1 MKKIAIAAVVLAA
14 GVLTAGAVE
23 SANTFVTIK
32 ATSSTTNTV
41 IAVPLV
47 NIGTG
52 NAALNVTNFVLTT
65 GLKDGAT
72 LTVKHNGTWYAFRK
86 NNNGTWEGV
95 YTVEG
100 TKVNEPS
107 GAETIARGGAAMLH
121 NEFDGES
128 FDFYLYGQ
136 LATAGAEFRPVAH
149 ETTVVAN
156 GSLGNCLISTLPGV
170 VGDQIAVP
178 KNNGKGMQYYKY
190 MKVNEKTDGWYKSA
204 NYADVA
210 VSDEDYVP
218 VGKGF
223 WYISNNDGVPTF
235 DWARQDQD

>member
-65 GLKDGAT
+65 GLEDGAT
-72 LTVKHNGTWYAFRK
+72 LTVKYNGTWYTFVK
-86 NNNGTWEGV
+86 NGGTWEGG
-95 YTVEG
+95 TSVENE
-100 TKVNEPS
+100 KVSTPS
-107 GAETIARGGAAMLH
+107 GAETIERGGAAMLH
-121 NEFDGES
+121 NEFDGDS
-128 FDFYLYGQ
+128 FNFYLYGQ
-136 LATAGAEFRPVAH
+136 LATDGASFQPAGNA
-149 ETTVVAN
+149 TTLVAN
-156 GSLGNCLISTLPGV
+156 GSLVDYQISNLTGV
-170 VGDQIAVP
+170 NNDRIAVP
-178 KNNGKGMQYYKY
+178 KDDNKGMKNYFYNNGWKKL
-190 MKVNEKTDGWYKSA
+190 SS
-204 NYADVA
+204 NYEE
-210 VSDEDYVP
+210 VSVDSNDKIP

-223 WYISNNDGVPTF
+223 WYISKSTTVPTF
-235 DWARQDQD
+235 YWTAQ